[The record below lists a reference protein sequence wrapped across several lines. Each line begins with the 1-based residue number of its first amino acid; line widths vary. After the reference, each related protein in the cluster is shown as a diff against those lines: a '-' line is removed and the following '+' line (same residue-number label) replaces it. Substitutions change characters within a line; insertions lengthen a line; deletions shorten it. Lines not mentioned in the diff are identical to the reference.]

1 MRKLLHLAVALTCL
15 PAAAAPLKGIV
26 LWTGQAKARP
36 DLSRVVSLEF
46 AYCRPCDVAV
56 GTNSA
61 GAVVYDWSGFDSLLS
76 AAASRGHQMI
86 VRFRYAYP
94 KEKLGGV
101 RGATAVPSFIKARP
115 DYHETFS
122 ENPGGDGPTW
132 YPDWSCRALEDFTLA
147 FYAEFAKKYDSDPRL
162 AYVQTGFGHWAEY
175 HTSGTKRKLGVNF
188 PSIEFQRRFFALLK
202 KSFVKTPWMVSID
215 AAGRDG
221 RRSPAPELAANG
233 MAFGLFDDSFMCRKH
248 DIADGKGGWNER
260 NWAVF
265 GADHWKTAP
274 HGGEISYYS
283 KDDQKNFLGP
293 DGIYGVT
300 WAQAA
305 AKYHMTFVIA
315 NDSPKGAFA
324 TPERFAE
331 AARECGPSLVAT
343 GVRARPDGVEVTVTN
358 KGVAPP
364 YHDIAVSIGGKRATG
379 SLKGLLPGAC
389 RTFFAKGASVDGAL
403 ELVSEKLLAPVQ
415 LPNG

>member
-1 MRKLLHLAVALTCL
+1 MRLLFSLVAALASL

-26 LWTGQAKARP
+26 LWPDQARDRP
-36 DLSRVVSLEF
+36 DLSRAVSLEF
-46 AYCRPCDVAV
+46 SYCRPCDVAV

-61 GAVVYDWSGFDSLLS
+61 GAVVYDWSRFDALLS
-76 AAASRGHQMI
+76 EMAARGHQAI
-86 VRFRYAYP
+86 IRFRYVYP
-94 KEKLGGV
+94 NEKLGGV
-101 RGATAVPSFIKARP
+101 RGATAVPAFIKERT

-122 ENPGGDGPTW
+122 ANPGGDGPTW

-147 FYAEFAKKYDSDPRL
+147 FYAEFAARYDADPRL
-162 AYVQTGFGHWAEY
+162 AFVQAGFGHWAEY
-175 HTSGTKRKLGVNF
+175 HTSGTETKLGTNF
-188 PSIEFQRRFFALLK
+188 PSMEFQRRFFALLGR
-202 KSFVKTPWMVSID
+202 SFSKTPWMVSID

-221 RRSPAPELAANG
+221 RRSPAPELAEKGA
-233 MAFGLFDDSFMCRKH
+233 AFGLFDDSFMCRKH
-248 DIADGKGGWNER
+248 DISGGKGGWNER

-265 GADHWKTAP
+265 GSDHWKSAP

-283 KDDQKNFLGP
+283 KGDQRNFLSP
-293 DGIYGVT
+293 EGIYGVT

-315 NDSPKGAFA
+315 NDSPKGPFA

-343 GVRARPDGVEVTVTN
+343 EVRERQGGVEVTVAN

-364 YHDIAVSIGGKRATG
+364 YHDIAVSVGGLRASGT
-379 SLKGLLPGAC
+379 LKGLLPGES
-389 RTFFAKGASVDGAL
+389 RVLFAVGASPGGAL
-403 ELVSEKLLAPVQ
+403 QLVSEKLLSPIP
-415 LPNG
+415 LPR

>member
-1 MRKLLHLAVALTCL
+1 MKTPYSLVVALACL
-15 PAAAAPLKGIV
+15 PAMAAPLKGIV
-26 LWTGQAKARP
+26 LWSGQAKSRP
-36 DLSRVVSLEF
+36 DLSRAVSLEF
-46 AYCRPCDVAV
+46 SYCRPCDVAV
-56 GTNSA
+56 GTNAS
-61 GAVVYDWSGFDSLLS
+61 GVVVYDWSGFDAFLS
-76 AAASRGHQMI
+76 AVASRGHQAI

-94 KEKLGGV
+94 NEKTDSV
-101 RGATAVPSFIKARP
+101 RGATAVPAFIKERP
-115 DYHETFS
+115 DYHETFA

-147 FYAEFAKKYDSDPRL
+147 FYAEFAAKYDADPRL
-162 AYVQTGFGHWAEY
+162 AFVQTGFGHWAEY
-175 HTSGTKRKLGVNF
+175 HTSGTETKLGVNF
-188 PSIEFQRRFFALLK
+188 PSMEFQRRFFALLG

-221 RRSPAPELAANG
+221 RRSPAKELAAKG
-233 MAFGLFDDSFMCRKH
+233 MSFGLFDDSFMCKSH
-248 DIADGKGGWNER
+248 DVVNGKGGWNER

-265 GADHWKTAP
+265 GANHWKTAP

-283 KDDQKNFLGP
+283 KRDQREFLGP

-315 NDSPKGAFA
+315 NDSPKGDFA

-343 GVRARPDGVEVTVTN
+343 GVRARSGGVEVTIAN

-364 YHDIAVSIGGKRATG
+364 YHDIGVAIGGKRAAGT
-379 SLKGLLPGAC
+379 LRGLLPGES
-389 RTFFAKGASVDGAL
+389 RVFFAKGASPDDAL
-403 ELVSEKLLAPVQ
+403 ELVSEKLLAPVP
-415 LPNG
+415 LPR